1 MATKV
6 FGSPATY
13 VQGKDMLHHSAEY
26 LKRLGTNLLV
36 MGGETAFRV
45 TGNFVDYL
53 KENGLTVTVV
63 DFGGEASDEE
73 IDRITKIGADKG
85 AEVIVGLGGGKTL
98 DSAKAIADNLHVKVA
113 ILPTIASTDAPCSR
127 LSVIYHEDGSFKNY
141 RFYEKNPDLVLLDT
155 SVVAKAP
162 ARFFASGIADALAT
176 NVEAQ
181 AVAQGDGLTML
192 NARQTLV
199 GKAIAQECEN
209 TLFAYGEEALA
220 AVKHDADSKAVENI
234 VEANTL
240 MSGVGFESGGLAA
253 AHAIHNGLSALT
265 GKIHSMTHGEKVAFG
280 TLTQLMLEGASKERY
295 LKYFLFMKKLGLPTT
310 FEEVGIE
317 DPSEENLLKVGTLA
331 CADGDTM
338 DRMPFEVT
346 PQDVADAM
354 RAANAFGHEFMA
366 GHHCHHHG
374 MGHHE

>member
-1 MATKV
+1 MSTKV

-13 VQGKDMLHHSAEY
+13 VQGKDMLHHSAPY
-26 LKRLGTNLLV
+26 LKELGSKLLV
-36 MGGETAFRV
+36 MGGETAFKV
-45 TGNFVDYL
+45 AGNFVDYL
-53 KENGLTVTVV
+53 QKNGLTVTTVN
-63 DFGGEASDEE
+63 FGGEASDEE
-73 IDRITKIGADKG
+73 IDRITKVGEEKG
-85 AEVIVGLGGGKTL
+85 VDVIVGLGGGKTL

-155 SVVAKAP
+155 SVIAKAP

-181 AVAQGDGLTML
+181 AVAKGDGLTML
-192 NARQTLV
+192 NAHQTLV

-209 TLFAYGEEALA
+209 TLFAYGEEALT

-253 AHAIHNGLSALT
+253 AHAIHNGLSALS

-280 TLTQLMLEGASKERY
+280 TLTQLMLEGASQERY
-295 LKYFLFMKKLGLPTT
+295 EKYLTFMKKLGLPTT
-310 FEEVGIE
+310 FAEVGIE

-331 CADGDTM
+331 CAEGDTM

-354 RAANAFGHEFMA
+354 RAADAYGQEFA
-366 GHHCHHHG
+366 G
-374 MGHHE
+374 E